1 MTRRSSKR
9 PTRRYRML
17 AACAAAAAGLLGVG
31 VLVGSAAG
39 AAPGHAAGERHNPC
53 AFLAPDTPGELAT
66 TATYL
71 ESVIGIDPGP
81 PAPTA
86 VQIVPGEIGYA
97 GADFQDGV
105 CTVNGAVGWYTGTV
119 APCVPPAAGDTCSPA
134 YMSLTVVTAPI
145 ADAEADLHAYGA
157 YGYTVRTELLKT
169 GGHGKLACATTGA
182 CVAWFTKG
190 TKFVYIYN
198 QNIKVPAGS
207 AMTAAA
213 QDIYAHTTLWST
225 EKPPRGAR

>member
-1 MTRRSSKR
+1 MLRVR
-9 PTRRYRML
+9 L
-17 AACAAAAAGLLGVG
+17 AATFVALLVVG
-31 VLVGSAAG
+31 VLVASAAG
-39 AAPGHAAGERHNPC
+39 AAPGHMAGERHNPC

-66 TATYL
+66 TATFL

-86 VQIVPGEIGYA
+86 VQIVPGEIGYT
-97 GADFQDGV
+97 GPDFQDGV
-105 CTVNGAVGWYTGTV
+105 CTLNGAVGWYTGTV

-145 ADAEADLHAYGA
+145 ADAKTQLEAYQA

-169 GGHGKLACATTGA
+169 GGHGKLACDTYAR

-190 TKFVYIYN
+190 TKFVYVYS
-198 QNIKVPAGS
+198 QNVELPDSS

-225 EKPPRGAR
+225 ERPPRGAR